1 MNSELSA
8 KGATHI
14 SLGQR
19 PRIFQQTGSGL
30 KARTIIG
37 ACTMVRAFSPD
48 FSSIVSWGVAPG
60 CYGSGPLALM
70 NPKAV
75 TK

>member
-8 KGATHI
+8 KGAPHT

-19 PRIFQQTGSGL
+19 PRTSKQTGSGL

-37 ACTMVRAFSPD
+37 AVAMVRAFSPD
-48 FSSIVSWGVAPG
+48 FFSLVSWGVAPG
-60 CYGSGPLALM
+60 YYGAGPLALM
-70 NPKAV
+70 NPEGI

>member
-8 KGATHI
+8 KGAPHT

-19 PRIFQQTGSGL
+19 PRTSKQTGSGL

-37 ACTMVRAFSPD
+37 AVAMVRAFSPD
-48 FSSIVSWGVAPG
+48 FPSIVSWGVAPG
-60 CYGSGPLALM
+60 YYGSGPLALM
-70 NPKAV
+70 NPKA
-75 TK
+75 